1 MDFEIDRR
9 KLLKA
14 TGAGMAT
21 VTVTTGAA
29 VAQTNLGNLP
39 GDGSEANP
47 YELDSFEDLLAID
60 QDLTANY
67 VLTDNIEF
75 GAENPPIEPL
85 AFDGGSYYGYSTT
98 DFTGTLDG
106 QGFEIRD
113 FVIDGASLYDGGG
126 LFGSIGSGGVV
137 KNLNIVNIDV
147 IGDSFAGGLTG
158 KFDGGADGKIEN
170 VSVTGVVESRGSF
183 GSNVPSA
190 GGIVGTMISGTVS
203 DCSSSA
209 DITGER
215 NLGGAIGDMSGGDVT
230 RTSAEGGIS
239 VVVERSSDGGF
250 VGRLSSGTITQCYA
264 TGNVDGDADVGG
276 FVGEMAGGE
285 INQAYAW
292 GDVSGF
298 ENVGGF
304 VGFLRD
310 GTIEEVYATGEILAE
325 GGGGGLV
332 GGVPVEGVV
341 EEPILRE
348 TDGDSI
354 TPLQI
359 SLDVAYWDEVSTGKS
374 NAIGT
379 GSIPLGS
386 NVEGFSTDA
395 DGDTKAD
402 EMTGDD
408 APDNMVG
415 FDFENTWVTI
425 TEDGDSVISFG
436 IEDVSPDQQEDTE
449 GISIAQERVQEG
461 DGWPRFGGSAEGEK
475 TCIDRRDIGRGQED
489 EECPFDRSIERGGSR
504 ENLDRQTGR
513 GGRGEHRDSET
524 SRRDRGR
531 GSGRGR

>member
-9 KLLKA
+9 ELLKA

-75 GAENPPIEPL
+75 GATDPPIEPL
-85 AFDGGSYYGYSTT
+85 AFDGGSYYGYSST

-113 FVIDGASLYDGGG
+113 FVIDGASIYDGGG
-126 LFGSIGSGGVV
+126 LFGSIGTGGVV

-158 KFDGGADGKIEN
+158 KFDGGADGKIKN
-170 VSVTGVVESRGSF
+170 VSVTGAVESRGSF
-183 GSNVPSA
+183 GINAPSA
-190 GGIVGTMISGTVS
+190 GGIVGTMLSGTVS

-209 DITGER
+209 GVRGER

-230 RTSAEGGIS
+230 RTSAEGVIN

-250 VGRLSSGTITQCYA
+250 VGRLSNGTITQCYA
-264 TGNVDGDADVGG
+264 TGNVNGSADVGG
-276 FVGEMAGGE
+276 FVGEMEGGE

-298 ENVGGF
+298 ENIGGF
-304 VGFLRD
+304 VGFLQD
-310 GTIEEVYATGEILAE
+310 GTIEEVYAVGEILAE
-325 GGGGGLV
+325 GGGGGLI
-332 GGVPVEGVV
+332 GGVPVEGI
-341 EEPILRE
+341 EEPIFRE
-348 TDGDSI
+348 TDGESI
-354 TPLQI
+354 TPLQA
-359 SLDVAYWDEVSTGKS
+359 SLDVAYWDEVSTGRTA
-374 NAIGT
+374 AIGT

-386 NVEGFSTDA
+386 NVEGFSTDS

-425 TEDGDSVISFG
+425 TEGGNSVISFG
-436 IEDVSPDQQEDTE
+436 VDDLSLSQEEDTE
-449 GISIAQERVQEG
+449 GISIAQEREQEG
-461 DGWPRFGGSAEGEK
+461 DGYPRFGGTSQK
-475 TCIDRRDIGRGQED
+475 DCTDRRNLGRGQE
-489 EECPFDRSIERGGSR
+489 ESECAFDRDIERGGSR
-504 ENLDRQTGR
+504 RELDRNTGR
-513 GGRGEHRDSET
+513 GGDGEHIDSET

-531 GSGRGR
+531 GSRRGR

>member
-1 MDFEIDRR
+1 MDFDIDRR

-14 TGAGMAT
+14 TGAGLAT
-21 VTVTTGAA
+21 VTVTSGTAGA
-29 VAQTNLGNLP
+29 QSLP
-39 GDGSEANP
+39 GSGTEEDP
-47 YELDSFEDLLAID
+47 YEINDFDDLVMID
-60 QDLTANY
+60 DDLTANY
-67 VLTDNIEF
+67 ILTDDIEF
-75 GAENPPIEPL
+75 GENVLSMPL
-85 AFDGGSYYGYSTT
+85 AYDFYTSPG
-98 DFTGTLDG
+98 FTGTLDG
-106 QGFEIRD
+106 QGYEIRN
-113 FVIDGASLYDGGG
+113 FVINSLGTYDIGG
-126 LFGSIGSGGVV
+126 LFQRIGTGGVV

-147 IGDSFAGGLTG
+147 TGDSTAGGLTG
-158 KFDGGADGKIEN
+158 KFDGGTDGKIEN
-170 VSVTGVVESRGSF
+170 VSVTGAVESQGSF
-183 GSNVPSA
+183 GNNSPSA

-264 TGNVDGDADVGG
+264 TGNVNGTSSVGG
-276 FVGEMAGGE
+276 FVGEMQGGE
-285 INQAYAW
+285 IDQAYAW
-292 GDVSGF
+292 GNVAGF
-298 ENVGGF
+298 EDVGGF
-304 VGFLRD
+304 VGFLQD

-359 SLDVAYWDEVSTGKS
+359 SLDIAYWDEDSTGKS
-374 NAIGT
+374 NAIGS
-379 GSIPLGS
+379 GSLPLGS

-395 DGDTKAD
+395 DNDGKAD

-415 FDFENTWVTI
+415 FDFEDTWVTI

-436 IEDVSPDQQEDTE
+436 VDDEGPDQEEE
-449 GISIAQERVQEG
+449 GEESESISITQEQVQEG
-461 DGWPRFGGSAEGEK
+461 DGWPRFGGLAEEGEK
-475 TCIDRRDIGRGQED
+475 TCTNRRSLSRGEED
-489 EECPFDRSIERGGSR
+489 EECPFDRTVERGESR
-504 ENLDRQTGR
+504 RDVDRSTGR
-513 GGRGEHRDSET
+513 GGDGRHRDSST
-524 SRRDRGR
+524 ARRDRGR
-531 GSGRGR
+531 GEGRGR